1 MRPKRLIREVRIND
15 EAMTKE
21 VETPGWAKEYEVVTQ
36 KRKPGGRSMRGQR
49 LNLVSDGRNE
59 GTAQISQCSIKEGL
73 WERIQVTVDSG
84 AMRNVIPKN
93 VAQAFE
99 IEESD
104 MTKAGIN
111 FVAANDSVIK
121 NYGQRKILG
130 MTEDWSVINFNAH
143 VADVMKPLASVV
155 EMEESNLKVVFGK
168 GASYIQSV
176 RTGQKINLSRDG
188 REYKFDVWVPA
199 QAKTPARGAGVAVKN
214 QFSVLAEDDKTPEGR
229 SGREEPAMDF

>member
-1 MRPKRLIREVRIND
+1 MRPKRPIRKVLLSD

-21 VETPGWAKEYEVVTQ
+21 VETPEWANEFEVVTQ
-36 KRKPGGRSMRGQR
+36 KRKSCGRSVKGQR
-49 LNLVSDGRNE
+49 LELVSDGKNE
-59 GTAQISQCSIKEGL
+59 GTTQLSQCSIKEGL

-84 AMRNVIPKN
+84 AMRNVIPKS
-93 VAQAFE
+93 VAQAFA

-130 MTEDWSVINFNAH
+130 MTEDWNVINFNAH

-155 EMEESNLKVVFGK
+155 EMEESNLQVVFGK

-176 RTGQKINLSRDG
+176 RTGQRINLYRDG

-199 QAKTPARGAGVAVKN
+199 QARAPAHGAGVAVKN
-214 QFSVLAEDDKTPEGR
+214 QFSVLAEDDKTPEGN
-229 SGREEPAMDF
+229 SGKEDPAMDF